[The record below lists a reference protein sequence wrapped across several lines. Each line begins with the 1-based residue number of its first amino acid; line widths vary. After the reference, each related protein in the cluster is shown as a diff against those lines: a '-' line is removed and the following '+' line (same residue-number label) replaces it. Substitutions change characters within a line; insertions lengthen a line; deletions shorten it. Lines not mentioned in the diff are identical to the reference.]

1 MRPRNHLVVLALF
14 LFSLFAALDARAAG
28 TLKLKNAE
36 VNEVSG
42 GWHLY
47 VTIELPKSPLTAH
60 QPMKFLFTKTAEYER
75 ALVDGHE
82 GPVTNRTPLT
92 GQAPSTESL
101 DVDFADPSGKIFK
114 GT

>member
-60 QPMKFLFTKTAEYER
+60 QPMKFLFTKTAAHIDER
-75 ALVDGHE
+75 SCSAG
-82 GPVTNRTPLT
+82 
-92 GQAPSTESL
+92 GQVQPAKEL
-101 DVDFADPSGKIFK
+101 LAR
-114 GT
+114 